1 MVAIKTKETEKC
13 CKECGLN
20 TVRVCSVCGREY
32 SGLSR
37 DHLRTDTHKMYKS
50 LFRSLRDVPEV
61 EIKKLVA
68 TYVVQ
73 GDQVQPMKQEPV
85 KSKPEPAKQP
95 VKKPAKKHDS
105 DSDSDSD
112 SPKKPPKKSLKSKNN
127 KKA

>member
-1 MVAIKTKETEKC
+1 MVAIKTKESLEKC

-37 DHLRTDTHKMYKS
+37 DHLRTETHKMYKN
-50 LFRSLRDVPEV
+50 LFRSLRDIPEQEV
-61 EIKKLVA
+61 KKLVA

-73 GDQVQPMKQEPV
+73 GEPVKQQMKQEPV
-85 KSKPEPAKQP
+85 KAKQP
-95 VKKPAKKHDS
+95 VKKPAPKQDS

>member
-1 MVAIKTKETEKC
+1 MVALKSQESEKC

-32 SGLSR
+32 SGLSK
-37 DHLRTDTHKMYKS
+37 DHLRTDTHKMYKN
-50 LFRSLRDVPEV
+50 LFRSLRDVPEQ

-68 TYVVQ
+68 TYVIQ
-73 GDQVQPMKQEPV
+73 KEPV
-85 KSKPEPAKQP
+85 KQPMKPEPAKP
-95 VKKPAKKHDS
+95 VKKVKVKAPKQDS

-112 SPKKPPKKSLKSKNN
+112 KKPPKKSLKSKNN